1 MKHFHPRKNNKGQP
15 VELFHPSQATNLAA
29 WGQAEELATVAP
41 QGPMPDQV
49 NHLEIASWSD
59 APRNAS
65 GWEQL
70 ARASN
75 FAEPLMEAV
84 VGKPA
89 ASGAVVIEPDGRIWV
104 VSPSNGFGGY
114 THTFPKGKLDKENGL
129 SLRANALNEV
139 FEESGLKVQL
149 TGFLCDSVRTTSVT
163 RFYLAMRVGGNP
175 ADMGW
180 ESQAAHLLPMDQLP
194 AFVSHDSDKIVV
206 QSLRALP
213 RLSKSDIV
221 SYQWG
226 LTSVHRILATLAGFR
241 RHYGYW
247 PIRLLLDRDM
257 LEVIPKEVLT
267 PLGWKILNQRL
278 EIVPIEAGDMY
289 AEGSEG
295 ERFEYNA
302 EHFHLHEG
310 PSVCFWIWG
319 VELVDR

>member
-41 QGPMPDQV
+41 QGP
-49 NHLEIASWSD
+49 
-59 APRNAS
+59 
-65 GWEQL
+65 
-70 ARASN
+70 
-75 FAEPLMEAV
+75 
-84 VGKPA
+84 
-89 ASGAVVIEPDGRIWV
+89 
-104 VSPSNGFGGY
+104 
-114 THTFPKGKLDKENGL
+114 GKLDKENGL

-226 LTSVHRILATLAGFR
+226 LTSVSVAVEKRLKMAVERGF
-241 RHYGYW
+241 G
-247 PIRLLLDRDM
+247 
-257 LEVIPKEVLT
+257 
-267 PLGWKILNQRL
+267 
-278 EIVPIEAGDMY
+278 
-289 AEGSEG
+289 
-295 ERFEYNA
+295 
-302 EHFHLHEG
+302 
-310 PSVCFWIWG
+310 
-319 VELVDR
+319 